1 MYFLNNTSTRAIS
14 QFLKVTSK
22 SQFHMLLSLVGHINL
37 HLIFKEKASIFNS
50 QLDLNSDD
58 WHADETVVFINGKK
72 YYLWLAI
79 DSETRFVLAF
89 HLTQARD
96 SDVAFILMNQAK
108 SMGKPNNFITDRL
121 PSYNEA
127 VKPY

>member
-1 MYFLNNTSTRAIS
+1 M
-14 QFLKVTSK
+14 
-22 SQFHMLLSLVGHINL
+22 
-37 HLIFKEKASIFNS
+37 
-50 QLDLNSDD
+50 
-58 WHADETVVFINGKK
+58 VFINGKK

-96 SDVAFILMNQAK
+96 SDAAFILMNQAK

-127 VKPY
+127 VKTVLNESTHIPVPPMSSDTNNNLIESFNKTFKAWYKAKKVLILF